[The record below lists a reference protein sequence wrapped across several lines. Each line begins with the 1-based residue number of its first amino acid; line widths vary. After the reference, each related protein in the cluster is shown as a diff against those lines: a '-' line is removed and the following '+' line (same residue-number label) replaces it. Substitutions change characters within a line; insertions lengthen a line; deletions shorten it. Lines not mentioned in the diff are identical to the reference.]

1 MSNKSEIPETLHML
15 AEQAGLKRAFKMFPD
30 DVKAAAERGHRPIG
44 AMPPGNPPL
53 THPAQIFGPE
63 QNEVGE

>member
-1 MSNKSEIPETLHML
+1 MSNNSELPEALRML
-15 AEQAGLKRAFKMFPD
+15 AEQAGLKRALEMFPD

-53 THPAQIFGPE
+53 THPAQIFDPE
-63 QNEVGE
+63 QREGGE